1 MRFLFEGGGRSGV
14 RSAEDLGY
22 ALEAYCNDNLHLRD
36 MLVDFSPTNDQ
47 PAKLFRCKDDLL
59 HDITVEIGACRESK
73 PSILHGPDLPAM
85 WQRLGG
91 RYWAEAEALELSRVA
106 AASPS
111 SGTNPRL

>member
-47 PAKLFRCKDDLL
+47 PAKFFRCKADLL

-73 PSILHGPDLPAM
+73 ASPAM

-106 AASPS
+106 ADSPS